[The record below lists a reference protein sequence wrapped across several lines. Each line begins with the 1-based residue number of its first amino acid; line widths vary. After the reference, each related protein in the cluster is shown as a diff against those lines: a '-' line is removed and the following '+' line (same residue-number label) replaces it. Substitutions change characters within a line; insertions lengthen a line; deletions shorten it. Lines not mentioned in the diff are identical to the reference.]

1 MTDKTGSPSSR
12 KRLSVVDSTGRRHP
26 FLRGMVTHT
35 LVKRGLSFEDA
46 YAVARKLRDRL
57 AAREEVTKADL
68 RDLLEELVETMFGP
82 VEGHKSEL
90 GRPRLEVVRQGQVQP
105 FSRGL
110 LARSLQAAGL
120 ELDLAYRL
128 VGELRSQL
136 QGEQVT
142 SLSSDEVARRM
153 ARLLE
158 REASGV
164 AVAGRY
170 RLVRRIH
177 RLKQPLVIYLGGA
190 AGTGKSTLALE
201 MAPLLRI
208 YRINAT
214 DTIRQVMRMIFSPA
228 ILPSIHSSSFEL
240 PAEPFAGGDGGAV
253 SADGA
258 EGTDFDELLATS
270 FEEQAARILVGVR
283 AVVERSIVENLS
295 VVVEGVHLMPPLVPF
310 SDLEGAVIQ
319 LPLLLTTLSEEVHRN
334 RFLNRALKS
343 GRRAER
349 YLDHFQRIRAL
360 QEHLIEQAETYGIP
374 VFDTSDGET
383 ALPRGLRL
391 VTELLQE
398 RLPQLAQPEGVVTLP
413 RAPTLLLALDGVGDR
428 PARALGGRT
437 PLEAATTPAL
447 DRLAR
452 EGATGLAD
460 PVAPGVVPDTA
471 AGSLALFGQPPRAIK
486 RGAVEALG
494 TGFEPQPGDV
504 ALRANFATLDGEGK
518 VIDRRAGRIRQDA
531 PELVAT
537 LARLWP
543 AGEEGLEVLVRPS
556 TEHRVALILRG
567 QDLSP
572 AILGSDPGDGAPV
585 GPPLDPRPSDLHD
598 QRAIRTAQLL
608 GQFEQRVRHALADHP
623 VNRRRME
630 EGLPPANTMLT
641 RGAGRFHKLRP
652 LEHAGRP
659 LSHLCIAGDHTIRGL
674 ASWLGGDTVTSPE
687 MTANL
692 DTDLDAKF
700 EAVRQG
706 LKSHH
711 LVVLHLKGADI
722 AAHDRRPELKADFLS
737 RVDRRLQRLLD
748 DHHGPLRVAV
758 ASDHVTLS
766 EAGHHAADPVPV
778 LIWGSGI
785 EADAVTSFSE
795 AAVAEGSLGRFPLQ
809 LLLGR
814 LFDLA

>member
-1 MTDKTGSPSSR
+1 MDDKTGLHGSSH
-12 KRLSVVDSTGRRHP
+12 RLSVVDSQGRKNP

-46 YAVARKLRDRL
+46 YAVARKLRKRL
-57 AAREEVTKADL
+57 AHRHEVSKAEL
-68 RDLLEELVETMFGP
+68 RDLLGELVNSMFGP
-82 VEGHKSEL
+82 IERRQIKANK
-90 GRPRLEVVRQGQVQP
+90 PRLEVVCQGRGQP

-128 VGELRSQL
+128 VGDLRAQL
-136 QGEQVT
+136 RQEHIT
-142 SLSSDEVARRM
+142 SLSSNEVAKRM
-153 ARLLE
+153 AGLLE
-158 REASGV
+158 REPSGLAS
-164 AVAGRY
+164 AGRY

-177 RLKQPLVIYLGGA
+177 RLKQPLVIYLGGV

-214 DTIRQVMRMIFSPA
+214 DTIRQVMRMLFSPA

-240 PAEPFAGGDGGAV
+240 PAEPFGGGDGGTAPGDG
-253 SADGA
+253 SEGADF
-258 EGTDFDELLATS
+258 EELLASS

-295 VVVEGVHLMPPLVPF
+295 VVVEGTHLAPPLVPF

-319 LPLLLTTLSEEVHRN
+319 LPLLLTTLSEEVHRS
-334 RFLNRALKS
+334 RFLSRARGT

-349 YLDHFQRIRAL
+349 YLDHFERIRAL
-360 QEHLIEQAETYGIP
+360 QEHLIEQAEAHDVP

-383 ALPRGLRL
+383 ALLRGLRL
-391 VTELLQE
+391 VTGLLQQQQ
-398 RLPQLAQPEGVVTLP
+398 PQLAQPEGTATLP
-413 RAPTLLLALDGVGDR
+413 KAPTLLLALDGVGDH

-471 AGSLALFGQPPRAIK
+471 AGSLALFGQSPKAIK

-494 TGFEPQPGDV
+494 TGFSPQLGDV
-504 ALRANFATLDGEGK
+504 ALRANFATLDAGGN

-531 PELVAT
+531 LELVAT
-537 LARLWP
+537 LAQLWP
-543 AGEEGLEVLVRPS
+543 AGEEGVEVLVRPS

-567 QDLSP
+567 KGLSP
-572 AILGSDPGDGAPV
+572 SILGSDPGDGAPV
-585 GPPLDPRPSDLHD
+585 GPPLNPRPSDPHD
-598 QRAIRTAQLL
+598 QRAIHTARLL
-608 GQFEQRVRHALADHP
+608 GLFEERARQTLAHHP
-623 VNRRRME
+623 VNQRRIE
-630 EGLPPANTMLT
+630 EGLPPANTLLT
-641 RGAGRFHKLRP
+641 RGAGRFHHLSP
-652 LEHAGRP
+652 LEHAGLP
-659 LSHLCIAGDHTIRGL
+659 LSHVCIAGDHTIRGL
-674 ASWLGGDTVTSPE
+674 ASWLGGETITSPA

-706 LKSHH
+706 LKDHD

-722 AAHDRRPELKADFLS
+722 AAHDRRPKLKADFLS
-737 RVDRRLQRLLD
+737 RVDLRLQRLLEE
-748 DHHGPLRVAV
+748 HRGPLRIAV

-766 EAGHHAADPVPV
+766 EAGHHAADPVPIC
-778 LIWGSGI
+778 IWGSGI
-785 EADAVTSFSE
+785 EADEVTTFSE